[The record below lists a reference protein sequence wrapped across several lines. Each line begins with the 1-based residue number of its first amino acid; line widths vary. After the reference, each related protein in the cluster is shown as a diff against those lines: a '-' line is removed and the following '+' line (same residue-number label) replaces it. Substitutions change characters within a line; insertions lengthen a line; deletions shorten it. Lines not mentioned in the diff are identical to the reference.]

1 MKNSLTRIAL
11 GIAVALSAAQA
22 GAAVLN
28 FDDLGPGSYFSGLTN
43 AEYRGF
49 RFGDTTT
56 ANWFWNDTVPAT
68 SPFTASSGNTWL
80 GLLGGN
86 PAPAITSAVDFVF
99 NGASFAGFEFIFYK
113 LYLDGNE
120 VSSSNATPCV
130 LGSTHTF
137 CASDYSGMVDSV
149 VIFSNPGFP
158 DSYYAM
164 DDFTYNASATVSE
177 PGSFALVAGALVA
190 LGTAA
195 RRRRKAA

>member
-1 MKNSLTRIAL
+1 MKKTFTRMAL
-11 GIAVALSAAQA
+11 GIAVSLSAAQG

-28 FDDLGPGSYFSGLTN
+28 FDDLGPGNYFSGLTN
-43 AEYRGF
+43 AEYHGF

-56 ANWFWNDTVPAT
+56 TNWFWNDTVPAT
-68 SPFTASSGNTWL
+68 PPFTASSGNTWL
-80 GLLGGN
+80 GLVGGN

-99 NGASFAGFEFIFYK
+99 DGASFAGFEFIFYK

-130 LGSTHTF
+130 LGSTQTF
-137 CASDYSGMVDSV
+137 CASGYSGMVDSV
-149 VIFSNPGFP
+149 VIYSNPAFP

-164 DDFTYNASATVSE
+164 DDFTYNTSVTIPE
-177 PGSFALVAGALVA
+177 PGSLALVAGALAA

-195 RRRRKAA
+195 RRRKKAA